1 MGLLWA
7 PYGTPIGFL
16 DRPTTNDV
24 LRCWS
29 VRPCVV
35 IVAQSFFGGYYRI
48 PIGLL
53 WDSYWFM
60 TMMIND
66 DVVVVAVVVDVVAAV
81 F

>member
-1 MGLLWA
+1 LSS
-7 PYGTPIGFL
+7 PF
-16 DRPTTNDV
+16 RV
-24 LRCWS
+24 
-29 VRPCVV
+29 
-35 IVAQSFFGGYYRI
+35 GYYRI
-48 PIGLL
+48 PIGIL